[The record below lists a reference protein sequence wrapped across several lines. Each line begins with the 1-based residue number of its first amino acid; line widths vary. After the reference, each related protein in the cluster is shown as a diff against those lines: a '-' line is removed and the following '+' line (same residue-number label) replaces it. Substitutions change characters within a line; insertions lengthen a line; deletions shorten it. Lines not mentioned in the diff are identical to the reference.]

1 MAVVVLCSAGHSPGV
16 STTALGLALTWPNE
30 VLLVDADRTPT
41 QSVLAGYLRGE
52 RSGHHGL
59 GGLLQAWRERRPF
72 GEVIGAEAIDLPQLV
87 ARDEPVRFL
96 PGFPHPGVV
105 GLFGGAWPDLI
116 TV

>member
-1 MAVVVLCSAGHSPGV
+1 M
-16 STTALGLALTWPNE
+16 
-30 VLLVDADRTPT
+30 
-41 QSVLAGYLRGE
+41 LAGYLRGE

-105 GLFGGAWPDLI
+105 GLFGGAWPDLMI
-116 TV
+116 WTSDMVWVSRLARAAPPTAMAALALGHPA